1 MEILRKKCNFI
12 FFQGGIVMRNNANT
26 VSIVNTRS
34 VVGQNMR
41 LGTVVLKSPKDYDR
55 KREKQNLRRMLKEA
69 IR

>member
-1 MEILRKKCNFI
+1 MKT
-12 FFQGGIVMRNNANT
+12 NT
-26 VSIVNTRS
+26 NSVSIVNTRS

-55 KREKQNLRRMLKEA
+55 KKEKQNLRRMIKEA

>member
-1 MEILRKKCNFI
+1 MYA
-12 FFQGGIVMRNNANT
+12 GGIVMKNDANG

-55 KREKQNLRRMLKEA
+55 KKEKQNLRKIVKEE

>member
-1 MEILRKKCNFI
+1 
-12 FFQGGIVMRNNANT
+12 MRNNANT
-26 VSIVNTRS
+26 VSIVNARS